1 MIEKLYDILEKVIE
15 SKGLKLYDIELLKEN
30 NEILLRI
37 SLFKKYGVSLQDCE
51 NITNLISP
59 LLDVECQE
67 LENYTLEVSSPGLE
81 RVLKKERHFLL
92 SKNELIE
99 IKMNDKSVCK
109 GILKDYKDNVLSVEI
124 IESKKDS
131 NKSIKKENKDSI
143 ESKIIDI
150 PLSDVKKVK
159 SIFEFGKD

>member
-37 SLFKKYGVSLQDCE
+37 SLFKKDGVSLQDCE

>member
-1 MIEKLYDILEKVIE
+1 MLEKLYEILEKVIE

-30 NEILLRI
+30 DEMLLRI
-37 SLFKKYGVSLQDCE
+37 SLYKKGGVNLQDCE

-92 SKNELIE
+92 SKNDLIQ
-99 IKMNDKSVCK
+99 IKMNDKSTIK
-109 GILKDYKDNVLSVEI
+109 GILKDFKDNILSVEV
-124 IESKKDS
+124 KDS
-131 NKSIKKENKDSI
+131 KDS
-143 ESKIIDI
+143 KTLQI
-150 PLSDVKKVK
+150 PLSECKKVK
-159 SIFEFGKD
+159 TFFEFNS

>member
-37 SLFKKYGVSLQDCE
+37 SLFKKDGVSLQDCE

-131 NKSIKKENKDSI
+131 NKSIKKENKDTI